1 MLKTRIIPTL
11 LYKDFGLVKGK
22 GFDSR
27 RAIGSAIQAIKVFNL
42 RAVDELVFLDV
53 TATLQEREPDYELI
67 DELADDCFMP
77 FTVGGGIRSVSH
89 VGRLLEVGA
98 DKVAI
103 GTAAVEEPAVLAE
116 TAKQFG
122 SQCVVAVIDVAR
134 DDVGSPTVKTRSGT
148 FPTERDPVDLARCC
162 EDMGA
167 GEILLQSIDRDGT
180 MTGYDL
186 EILESVAEA
195 VSIPVIASGGAG
207 KYDHL
212 VEALRAG
219 ADAVAASAMFQFTEQ
234 TPLAARARLAGA
246 GFPVRR

>member
-103 GTAAVEEPAVLAE
+103 GTA
-116 TAKQFG
+116 
-122 SQCVVAVIDVAR
+122 
-134 DDVGSPTVKTRSGT
+134 
-148 FPTERDPVDLARCC
+148 
-162 EDMGA
+162 
-167 GEILLQSIDRDGT
+167 
-180 MTGYDL
+180 
-186 EILESVAEA
+186 
-195 VSIPVIASGGAG
+195 
-207 KYDHL
+207 
-212 VEALRAG
+212 
-219 ADAVAASAMFQFTEQ
+219 
-234 TPLAARARLAGA
+234 
-246 GFPVRR
+246 